1 MQTSGEDP
9 GLEKWKMVEEGQGK
23 GVGGGWGGGKR
34 RRVLARVGLGG
45 LLKTLSA
52 GLELILIDFQFW
64 LLRCGCVEIA

>member
-1 MQTSGEDP
+1 
-9 GLEKWKMVEEGQGK
+9 MVEEGQGK
-23 GVGGGWGGGKR
+23 GVGGGWGVGGR
-34 RRVLARVGLGG
+34 GGEFLARVGLGG